1 MLSKR
6 LKTIA
11 EMIDNNKVVF
21 DVGSDHALLPCF
33 LIQQGITQKAYAGEI
48 AKGPLNNAKDNIERF
63 RLKDKVIPVLS
74 DGLMNAPDDV
84 ETVVISGMGYYTIE
98 HILDNCDIN
107 KYDSLI
113 VQSNTDVDKLRAYL
127 SDHNLT
133 IIDEQIVYDGFF
145 YQVIKFNSD
154 FHDPYSETE
163 IEYGPVL
170 LKRRDDIFLEYLNDL
185 KDRYQKIYEKS
196 HIESIYKKIVEIDKI
211 MYNK

>member
-33 LIQQGITQKAYAGEI
+33 LIQHGLTQKAYAGEI

-63 RLKDKVIPVLS
+63 RLNDKVIPVLS

-84 ETVVISGMGYYTIE
+84 ETVVISGMGFFTIE

-107 KYDSLI
+107 KYDSFI

-133 IIDEQIVYDGFF
+133 IIDEQIVYDGLF

-196 HIESIYKKIVEIDKI
+196 HKDSIYKKIVEIDKI

>member
-33 LIQQGITQKAYAGEI
+33 LIQHGLTQKAYAGEI

-63 RLKDKVIPVLS
+63 RLNDKVIPVLS

-170 LKRRDDIFLEYLNDL
+170 LKRRDNIFLEYLNDL

-196 HIESIYKKIVEIDKI
+196 HKESLYKKIVEIDKI